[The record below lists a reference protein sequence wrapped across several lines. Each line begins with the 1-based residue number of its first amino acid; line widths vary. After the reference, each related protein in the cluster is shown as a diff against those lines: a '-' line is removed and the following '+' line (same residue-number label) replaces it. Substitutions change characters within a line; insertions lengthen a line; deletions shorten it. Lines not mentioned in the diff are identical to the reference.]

1 MERKDEIVTISLE
14 KYEDMKSEL
23 ETLRKEVKQKT
34 VIKYRPHPIYGYIVL
49 AFMFLTFAFLL
60 K

>member
-23 ETLRKEVKQKT
+23 ETLRKEVQKKT
-34 VIKYRPHPIYGYIVL
+34 IIKYRLHPIYGYIFL